1 MHDIFYN
8 HIVNKIIYFRVM
20 LKFQLSYKLG
30 QTSCR
35 KTKYKEEA
43 NMVKDSK
50 KKNISKPVKLI
61 LQNNKKLLVL
71 RQSF

>member
-1 MHDIFYN
+1 MHDVFYN

-50 KKNISKPVKLI
+50 KNISKPVKLI